1 MERIFFDTPAG
12 RLGLEAEGEA
22 LTTRSLPCRCAGM
35 TAGRAT
41 PLLERGRAQV
51 LEYLRG
57 ERRTFRLPLA
67 PRGTPFQQL
76 VWKLLLDIPYG
87 EVISYKELALRTG
100 RPQGFRAVGQANRRN
115 PLPIFIPCH
124 RVTAADGSLGG
135 YAGGLDLKQYLL
147 HLEEN
152 NRGKA

>member
-1 MERIFFDTPAG
+1 MLF
-12 RLGLEAEGEA
+12 
-22 LTTRSLPCRCAGM
+22 RS
-35 TAGRAT
+35 
-41 PLLERGRAQV
+41 
-51 LEYLRG
+51 
-57 ERRTFRLPLA
+57 

-87 EVISYKELALRTG
+87 EVISYKELALLTG